1 MEISRSAQR
10 HSRTRFAQRH
20 RAQRWAELPATLRW
34 QFAFETDGTAL
45 IERSLPEL
53 AGKRMALS
61 FAPATPADEETLAS
75 FIPPDATSPA
85 DLPTS
90 LPAGVIDL
98 VAEYSIDGQTVARGG
113 TYGLGYTVNT
123 RQRLFEPGAGWRAID
138 NTLAAGDYQAVGLDV
153 SGISIAEATALQTQL
168 EATKAQL
175 DSQQFAGLSKH
186 DLTGAILQA
195 GIVGYFAQTWDKG
208 QIMART
214 ANVLL
219 YRLPSVGTLSTA
231 STVRFWFGVPRRFIP
246 SGVAF
251 DVDRNALSS
260 AAKDDDRARW
270 IAFNRSYN
278 QILSAHEHSVLED
291 MFSTPTQPV
300 LGVSTVKAIAVAAQ
314 QGQRI
319 YTITPANL
327 STALDQITLPA
338 DVETD
343 IANAVNAG
351 FQVTTHQADIA
362 YAGLVTAGYAIED
375 PNTGVGAMLI
385 SSGDNGGRI
394 LIGLGFILLFASLL
408 VASPAVAIQLVIFGI
423 LTIGCGLSAVTD
435 DDRWVDRAAFLI
447 GLIFAGLANAAQ
459 SGARIVI
466 AAAAIFEISLFESNL
481 NDKCAAL

>member
-1 MEISRSAQR
+1 MN
-10 HSRTRFAQRH
+10 
-20 RAQRWAELPATLRW
+20 
-34 QFAFETDGTAL
+34 
-45 IERSLPEL
+45 RSLPEL

-61 FAPATPADEETLAS
+61 FTPATAADEDTLAR
-75 FIPPDATSPA
+75 FIPPDANGPE

-98 VAEYSIDGQTVARGG
+98 IAEYSIDGQSVARGG
-113 TYGLGYTVNT
+113 SYGLGYTVNT

-168 EATKAQL
+168 QATKAQL

-195 GIVGYFAQTWDKG
+195 GIVGYFAQTWGKG

-231 STVRFWFGVPRRFIP
+231 SSVSFWFGVPRRFIP

-319 YTITPANL
+319 YTITQANL
-327 STALDQITLPA
+327 SIALSQIALPA

-351 FQVTTHQADIA
+351 FQVTTHQTDIA

-385 SSGDNGGRI
+385 SSGASGG
-394 LIGLGFILLFASLL
+394 LLFFSSALLFFAVLFALSSGAILLGPFFIAGVL
-408 VASPAVAIQLVIFGI
+408 AAIAGMFL
-423 LTIGCGLSAVTD
+423 GLSWIAESQGSHDIAQRLCLFAVNTIAIGIISFVGD
-435 DDRWVDRAAFLI
+435 VAVAAFLGI
-447 GLIFAGLANAAQ
+447 GVAYATTFFSDVVCPVG
-459 SGARIVI
+459 G
-466 AAAAIFEISLFESNL
+466 
-481 NDKCAAL
+481 

>member
-1 MEISRSAQR
+1 LGCHQPGRPAFKNRGGGDRAALGRTAR
-10 HSRTRFAQRH
+10 HLALAIRLRDRWH
-20 RAQRWAELPATLRW
+20 RAAPPQVAS
-34 QFAFETDGTAL
+34 G
-45 IERSLPEL
+45 RSC
-53 AGKRMALS
+53 
-61 FAPATPADEETLAS
+61 
-75 FIPPDATSPA
+75 
-85 DLPTS
+85 
-90 LPAGVIDL
+90 
-98 VAEYSIDGQTVARGG
+98 
-113 TYGLGYTVNT
+113 GLGTTVNT

-153 SGISIAEATALQTQL
+153 SGISIQEATALKTQL

-195 GIVGYFAQTWDKG
+195 GIVGYFAQTWGKG

-231 STVRFWFGVPRRFIP
+231 SSVSFWFGVPRRFIP

-291 MFSTPTQPV
+291 MFSTPTRPV

-319 YTITPANL
+319 YTITQANL
-327 STALDQITLPA
+327 STALSQISLPA

-351 FQVTTHQADIA
+351 FQVTTHQADIQ

-385 SSGDNGGRI
+385 SSGESGGKI
-394 LIGLGFILLFASLL
+394 LTAIGIILTFVAFVVPFFGATILTVFLLNLLIASINIALFFMELDCYGDAGTAFTALFFLLLVIGLIPGGA
-408 VASPAVAIQLVIFGI
+408 
-423 LTIGCGLSAVTD
+423 SAVTKGSFEGGSI
-435 DDRWVDRAAFLI
+435 RTLI
-447 GLIFAGLANAAQ
+447 VNLSALGIVSQVAPGLCKTGLGTAP
-459 SGARIVI
+459 
-466 AAAAIFEISLFESNL
+466 
-481 NDKCAAL
+481 

>member
-1 MEISRSAQR
+1 MN
-10 HSRTRFAQRH
+10 
-20 RAQRWAELPATLRW
+20 
-34 QFAFETDGTAL
+34 
-45 IERSLPEL
+45 RSLPEL

-61 FAPATPADEETLAS
+61 FTPATAADEDTLAR
-75 FIPPDATSPA
+75 FIPPDANGPE

-98 VAEYSIDGQTVARGG
+98 IAEYSIDGQSVARGG
-113 TYGLGYTVNT
+113 SYGLGYTVNT

-168 EATKAQL
+168 QATKAQL

-195 GIVGYFAQTWDKG
+195 GIVGYFAQTWGKG

-231 STVRFWFGVPRRFIP
+231 SSVSFWFGVPRRFIP

-278 QILSAHEHSVLED
+278 QILSSHEHSVLEE

-319 YTITPANL
+319 YTITQANL
-327 STALDQITLPA
+327 STALSQISLPA

-351 FQVTTHQADIA
+351 FQVTTHQTDIA

-385 SSGDNGGRI
+385 STGDNGGRI
-394 LIGLGFILLFASLL
+394 LIGLGFILLLSSLL
-408 VASPAVAIQLVIFGI
+408 VATPAVAILLVILGI
-423 LTIGCGLSAVTD
+423 LAIGCGLSAITD
-435 DDRWVDRAAFLI
+435 DDRWFDVAALLI
-447 GLIFAGLANAAQ
+447 SVLIFGGL
-459 SGARIVI
+459 
-466 AAAAIFEISLFESNL
+466 AAAATSGGAIISSAGVMFEAGLILSNL
-481 NDKCAAL
+481 DDRCAAI

>member
-1 MEISRSAQR
+1 
-10 HSRTRFAQRH
+10 
-20 RAQRWAELPATLRW
+20 
-34 QFAFETDGTAL
+34 
-45 IERSLPEL
+45 
-53 AGKRMALS
+53 MALS
-61 FAPATPADEETLAS
+61 FTPATPADEETLAS
-75 FIPPDATSPA
+75 FIPPDANGPE

-98 VAEYSIDGQTVARGG
+98 IAEYSIDGQTVARGG

-123 RQRLFEPGAGWRAID
+123 RQRLFEPGAGWREID

-153 SGISIAEATALQTQL
+153 SGISIAEATALQTRL
-168 EATKAQL
+168 ETTKAQL

-195 GIVGYFAQTWDKG
+195 GIVGYFAQTWGKG

-231 STVRFWFGVPRRFIP
+231 SSVTFWFGVPRRFIP

-260 AAKDDDRARW
+260 TARDDDRARW

-278 QILSAHEHSVLED
+278 QVLSAHEHSVLED

-319 YTITPANL
+319 YTITQDNL
-327 STALDQITLPA
+327 STALNQITLPA

-351 FQVTTHQADIA
+351 FQVTTHQTDIQ
-362 YAGLVTAGYAIED
+362 YAGLITAGYAIED

-385 SSGDNGGRI
+385 SSGASGGFSFI
-394 LIGLGFILLFASLL
+394 AGLLAGVLLGLVVLL
-408 VASPAVAIQLVIFGI
+408 VAAPWGLLVVASSFVLSQIAGPLLIKVISLIGGEENIDGLCFLSGFLSSFILMIGLLRAAIGI
-423 LTIGCGLSAVTD
+423 LIAGGVSTIVSNAIPGLP
-435 DDRWVDRAAFLI
+435 
-447 GLIFAGLANAAQ
+447 NA
-459 SGARIVI
+459 SDCSKR
-466 AAAAIFEISLFESNL
+466 
-481 NDKCAAL
+481 